1 MKSTGIK
8 FGIYSSGVLVV
19 LFSLQFLFEDAMSYS
34 TSEIYGYVSIIL
46 ALSFVYFGIRNY
58 RDALN
63 NGLVSFSK
71 ALKIGLIITLLASIT
86 FGLIN
91 LVYTEII
98 NPDFTNEYY
107 AQSIEKF
114 RETLS
119 EAEFQ
124 LKLKEL
130 EAQKDMF
137 SNPLVGFSVMAL
149 TVFIIGFIITLISGL
164 LLQRK
169 KQIV

>member
-8 FGIYSSGVLVV
+8 FGVYSSTLMVI
-19 LFSLQFLFEDAMSYS
+19 LFSIQFLFEDSMSYS
-34 TSEIYGYVSIIL
+34 TSEIFGYASIVL

-63 NGLVSFSK
+63 NGHISFSK

-107 AQSIEKF
+107 AHSIEKF
-114 RETLS
+114 KETLT

-124 LKLKEL
+124 IKLKEL
-130 EAQKDMF
+130 ESQKEMF

-149 TVFIIGFIITLISGL
+149 TVFIMGFIISLISGWML
-164 LLQRK
+164 KRK
-169 KQIV
+169 N